1 MAQDNNRY
9 YNNYDPSSV
18 LPGDLAY
25 EIDEV
30 NTSECDNL
38 KENKGTSGNDNNN
51 CDVLS
56 NELIEAIRQVYYSI
70 KNGDIVI
77 SANEDSKCDGS
88 QLPTVASI
96 LSRLLR
102 FDEAVACILCTYDPI
117 LIKILKSGEYPQ
129 VLMGQT
135 GSVYPVWKN
144 VSETPTE
151 GSMLPI
157 TSGGVYDAIKE
168 AQLSMFHKIT
178 DDPGWVEAGGLYEY
192 DYFATSDEDL
202 DAQSLGYDF
211 KMHVELNLDSTP
223 STLSSGTV
231 RLDTATGGNAED
243 WRLLATHNAIA
254 LKKRNGSATGLNA
267 NELSEVFDSLTFN
280 NIATGT
286 DVFTVCPNWAD
297 NFKSKFFP
305 SNPSSPYYGKMVYAY
320 EDVTK
325 CGNYPNQQ
333 SNVNGWKISLKAPNI
348 SSTADRSP
356 SNFIPRLWGIALFR
370 EYNSGKFAFLK
381 YTIDNFAYVYDQP
394 QFFSLKSNLSD
405 MTYQTDNQDMFAGE
419 IDLTFPEDNDVA
431 LVNYR
436 ELQGAY
442 YYYCKSSVYDA
453 SAKKWVDGSSLPRP
467 SDYSVIKVAKGTY
480 ANKELYSID
489 VPDSRGTTFNLLDG
503 SIADVN
509 DRINRLEALCDRAVL
524 SADFDYNGDKYAL
537 LVRDTYDEAVSA
549 PAVPNCTTIAL
560 VIGAP

>member
-88 QLPTVASI
+88 QLPTIASI

-178 DDPGWVEAGGLYEY
+178 DDPKWVEAGGQLQYK
-192 DYFATSDEDL
+192 FLAKSIEDL
-202 DAQSLGYDF
+202 EEQ
-211 KMHVELNLDSTP
+211 STP
-223 STLSSGTV
+223 AKFCINLTLQSFDWEWTSNAGIYTK
-231 RLDTATGGNAED
+231 TAAIVTTDNGVGVDID
-243 WRLLATHNAIA
+243 WRIVSKYEAVA
-254 LKKRNGSATGLNA
+254 LKSGDKTAAEIT
-267 NELSEVFDSLTFN
+267 ELFN
-280 NIATGT
+280 SIEPNQVATGT
-286 DVFTVCPNWAD
+286 
-297 NFKSKFFP
+297 NFNTACSNYAAPLIDTFFP
-305 SNPSSPYYGKMVYAY
+305 VTSDSSFYGKMIYGHQESIY
-320 EDVTK
+320 D
-325 CGNYPNQQ
+325 
-333 SNVNGWKISLKAPNI
+333 I
-348 SSTADRSP
+348 SSYETRFYKNGVAPEDA
-356 SNFIPRLWGIALFR
+356 NLDNVIPRLWGVALLQNTVTD
-370 EYNSGKFAFLK
+370 EYKVVK
-381 YTIDNFAYVYDQP
+381 YSADGLLLNPSSNYGYEDFYYTSDSLDTIDDGTTKLLSSGYYDY
-394 QFFSLKSNLSD
+394 SNHLP
-405 MTYQTDNQDMFAGE
+405 YNQ
-419 IDLTFPEDNDVA
+419 NQA
-431 LVNYR
+431 LV
-436 ELQGAY
+436 
-442 YYYCKSSVYDA
+442 SSVSEEGAINELYIYDD
-453 SAKKWVDGSSLPRP
+453 SVGKWINGGHMPRP
-467 SDYSVIKVAKGTY
+467 TDYSVISVANGTY
-480 ANKELYSID
+480 AGKELYWLLGSGE
-489 VPDSRGTTFNLLDG
+489 SKNFFWNLLDA
-503 SIADVN
+503 SLSDIN
-509 DRINRLEALCDRAVL
+509 DRMDKIEGLYNRAVL
-524 SADFDYNGDKYAL
+524 SADFDTNGKKYAL
-537 LVRDTYDEAVSA
+537 TVRNTYDDAVNSQ
-549 PAVPNCTTIAL
+549 PVDGHTTISL

>member
-168 AQLSMFHKIT
+168 AQLSVFHKIT
-178 DDPGWVEAGGLYEY
+178 DDPNWVKAGGLYEY
-192 DYFATSDEDL
+192 DYFASSDEDL

-211 KMHVELNLDSTP
+211 KMYADLNLDSTP
-223 STLSSGTV
+223 STRSSGMLSFY
-231 RLDTATGGNAED
+231 RATTSDDAED
-243 WRLLATHNAIA
+243 WRILATHNAIA
-254 LKKRNGSATGLNA
+254 LKKQGSSDTGLNA

-305 SNPSSPYYGKMVYAY
+305 TNPFSPYYGKMIYAY
-320 EDVTK
+320 EDVTG
-325 CGNYPNQQ
+325 CGDFPNQHG
-333 SNVNGWKISLKAPNI
+333 NVNGWNISLEAPGVTPTSN
-348 SSTADRSP
+348 RHP
-356 SNFIPRLWGIALFR
+356 SNFIPRLWGIALLR

-381 YTIDNFAYVYDQP
+381 YTIDNFAYVYDQS
-394 QFFSLKSNLSD
+394 QYFSLKSNLSD
-405 MTYQTDNQDMFAGE
+405 MTYRTDNQDMFAGE

-431 LVNYR
+431 LVNYCERRSGR
-436 ELQGAY
+436 ESCYFKQM
-442 YYYCKSSVYDA
+442 VYDA
-453 SAKKWVDGSSLPRP
+453 SAKEWVLGKYLNTAP
-467 SDYSVIKVAKGTY
+467 SNYSVIRVDKGTY
-480 ANKELYSID
+480 ADKELYSL
-489 VPDSRGTTFNLLDG
+489 GNKFNLLDG

-509 DRINRLEALCDRAVL
+509 DRINKLEALCDRAVL

-549 PAVPNCTTIAL
+549 PTVPNCTTIAL